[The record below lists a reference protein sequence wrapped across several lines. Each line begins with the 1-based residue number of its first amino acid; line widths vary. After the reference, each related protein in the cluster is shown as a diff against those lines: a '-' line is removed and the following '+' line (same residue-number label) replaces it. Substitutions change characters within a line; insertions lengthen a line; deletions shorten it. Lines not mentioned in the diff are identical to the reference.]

1 MLPRARQSHLIAKRS
16 RSDFWQFAQLDI
28 DDLARYCRNYSAAFW
43 AEQEARLARVFETW
57 LATTPHMWAFFFLT
71 GAPYH
76 AYLFEIGD
84 RTKYWIVYTINNE
97 ARVVNILRVWNASQN
112 PKQFRT

>member
-1 MLPRARQSHLIAKRS
+1 MVFRVDIADR
-16 RSDFWQFAQLDI
+16 AQLDI
-28 DDLARYCRNYSAAFW
+28 DDLARYCRNYSATFW
-43 AEQEARLARVFETW
+43 EEQEARLARVFETW

-71 GAPYH
+71 GTPYH

-84 RTKYWIVYTINNE
+84 RTKYWIVYTIDNE
-97 ARVVNILRVWNASQN
+97 AFVVNVLRVWNASQN